1 MAVTEKQIWDEI
13 HSLAEE
19 HKELHDIVYENQ
31 KKWEAY
37 LSCDDQD
44 LLDIMISM
52 QKASDAFS
60 EIEAIRV
67 KVVNLI
73 KEASPK

>member
-1 MAVTEKQIWDEI
+1 MTDKRIWDQI
-13 HSLAEE
+13 HALAEE

-37 LSCDDQD
+37 LACDDQN

-52 QKASDAFS
+52 RKASDAFGKIE
-60 EIEAIRV
+60 EIRQTAV
-67 KVVNLI
+67 DLI
-73 KEASPK
+73 IKASSK

>member
-1 MAVTEKQIWDEI
+1 MALNEKQIWDEI
-13 HSLAEE
+13 NSLAEE
-19 HKELHDIVYENQ
+19 HKELHDIIYENQ

-37 LSCDDQD
+37 LSCEDQN

-52 QKASDAFS
+52 QKASDAFG
-60 EIEAIRV
+60 EIEAIRA

-73 KEASPK
+73 KEASSK